1 MASTQ
6 SPHARDK
13 LVIQR
18 SELQGL
24 FDALYQRGYQTVGP
38 TLRDE
43 VIVCDVL
50 HRVEDLPAGWTD
62 EQRAGVYRVRRRDD
76 DALFGY
82 NLGPHAWKR
91 FLHPPVV
98 RLWQAQRARAER
110 APDGHFTLI
119 PEEEQSPQL
128 ALIGV
133 RACDLHAIQILDR
146 VLMHGVPA
154 DPIYGELRRKSFI
167 VAVNC
172 GQAGDTCF
180 CVSMG
185 TGPEVRSGFDLA
197 LTEVIDGNEHY
208 FVVEVGSEKGAGV
221 VANVPHRVASD
232 DEIEAADCK
241 VAKVAGEMGRIL
253 DTEGMKELL
262 YRNLESPRWEEI
274 AKRCLTCG
282 NCTMVCPTCFC
293 TTVQDVTDLT
303 GQQAER
309 WRKADSCFTT
319 EFSHIY
325 GGSIRATPMS
335 RYRQWLT
342 HKMATWVDQFGTYG
356 CVGCGRCIT
365 WCPVGIDI
373 TEEVKAIRA
382 ADRARA

>member
-1 MASTQ
+1 MAATK
-6 SPHARDK
+6 SPQVHDK
-13 LVIQR
+13 LVIAR
-18 SELQGL
+18 DELQGL
-24 FDALYQRGYQTVGP
+24 FDALHQRGYQTVGP
-38 TLRDE
+38 TLRDGA
-43 VIVCDVL
+43 IVCDVI
-50 HRVEDLPAGWTD
+50 HGVDDLPTGWTD
-62 EQRAGVYRVRRRDD
+62 EQQPGAYRLRRRPD

-98 RLWQAQRARAER
+98 RLWHAER
-110 APDGHFTLI
+110 TNGHYRLVQ
-119 PEEEQSPQL
+119 EEEQSPQL

-133 RACDLHAIQILDR
+133 RACDLHAIRILDR
-146 VLMHGVPA
+146 VLAHGTPA
-154 DPIYGELRRKSFI
+154 DPIYSELRRKAFI

-172 GQAGDTCF
+172 EQAGETCF

-185 TGPEVRSGFDLA
+185 TGPEMHDGYDLA
-197 LTEVIDGNEHY
+197 LTELIEGGVHY
-208 FVVEVGSEKGAGV
+208 FVADVGSAKG
-221 VANVPHRVASD
+221 VAVAASVPHRAATE
-232 DEIEAADCK
+232 DEVEAADCK
-241 VAKVAGEMGRIL
+241 VAKVAREMGRTL
-253 DTEGMKELL
+253 DTEGLKEML

-274 AKRCLTCG
+274 AARCLACG

-303 GQQAER
+303 GKQAER

-342 HKMATWVDQFGTYG
+342 HKMASWVDQFGTFG